1 VAEAD
6 LARLR
11 AVKLASI
18 GLVLMVN
25 AGSAAAQDAPANP
38 AAAPSYP
45 SVKVGITLFT
55 DYTIN
60 QKPTITDADGNTI
73 TFNAFQIT
81 RSYIN
86 VTGNLSRRVAFRLTP
101 DITRETGTGSS
112 LSGSYT
118 FRLKYAYVQFNLD
131 EIMTAGSYA
140 RLGMQDTPW
149 VSFIDNIYR
158 YRFQGS
164 LLADR
169 EGYLSSADVGA
180 SFRYAFPGN
189 RGDIHAGIYNGE
201 TFARPEVNDQ
211 KGFMVRGS
219 VRPLA
224 YNASL
229 RGLRVTGFY
238 DKDAYVKNA
247 DRTRAIGAV
256 TFEHPRVNAAFEYLS
271 ARDQNASAMQTPVEG
286 RGWSAWVTPRL
297 GRGWE
302 ALLRADSLKPERT
315 VAGQK
320 KDRTIAGVAHWFSMP
335 ANIQTALLF
344 ALEDVRYARF
354 VPARA
359 SERRI
364 AVHALINF

>member
-1 VAEAD
+1 VNLPTA
-6 LARLR
+6 
-11 AVKLASI
+11 
-18 GLVLMVN
+18 GLVL
-25 AGSAAAQDAPANP
+25 ALCAAPAAAQDAPAKPP
-38 AAAPSYP
+38 AAPTFP

-55 DYTIN
+55 DYTIV
-60 QKPTITDADGNTI
+60 QKPKVTDVDGTTV
-73 TFNAFQIT
+73 TFNAFQVT

-101 DITRETGTGSS
+101 DIARETGTGSA
-112 LSGSYT
+112 LIGSYT

-149 VSFIDNIYR
+149 ISFIDNIYR

-169 EGYLSSADVGA
+169 EGFLSSSDVGA

-189 RGDIHAGIYNGE
+189 RGDVHAGFYNGE

-211 KGFMVRGS
+211 KGFMVRGT

-224 YNASL
+224 DHASM
-229 RGLRVTGFY
+229 RGLRFTGFY
-238 DKDAYVKNA
+238 DKDAYVKDA
-247 DRTRAIGAV
+247 DRSRAIAAV
-256 TFEHPRVNAAFEYLS
+256 TFEHPRVNAAFEYLA
-271 ARDQNASAMQTPVEG
+271 ARDQNASATRAPVDGRAWSVWITPKF
-286 RGWSAWVTPRL
+286 

-302 ALLRADSLKPERT
+302 GLFRADSLKPDRT
-315 VAGQK
+315 AADQR
-320 KDRTIAGVAHWFSMP
+320 KDRTIAGVAYWFPMP
-335 ANIQTALLF
+335 GTIQTALL
-344 ALEDVRYARF
+344 ADVETVRYVRF
-354 VPARA
+354 APARPD
-359 SERRI
+359 ERRI